1 MPRVAAESESALR
14 FARGRE
20 ESSPVPLS
28 LFSRLTVGYLAIFL
42 IVALASA
49 YAVLQLRHFRDLTQS
64 ILKVD
69 NRILDHEKALADLL
83 LAQSRAEQKF
93 AITRDEAWYLQF
105 VRLKIEFEGRLE
117 SAFSVEDAM
126 ASPVLQRIARD
137 FHSYEE
143 IVTDEAGLVRAKRSY
158 SQEEYKQKKDS
169 LIDAM
174 LASFEKLRMNQQQL
188 TYTKVSDLAA
198 AADQAGEVSVMI
210 SVACLMA
217 IILMSLFITKSIT
230 RPIALLKHKTREIA
244 GGNFEGRL
252 TVHSPPEIGE
262 LAAAVNSMC
271 EKLQELDRMK
281 ADFFAA
287 MSHELRTPLTS
298 IKEGTG
304 LLLDGVG
311 GDTTEKQRKLLT
323 ILAEESNRLISVVN
337 SLLDLSKMEAGMMA
351 YDFETTHVEPL
362 IKRAI
367 LEMTPLVEAKGIRLE
382 TELADALPPLRMD
395 PERILQ
401 VLRNLLGN
409 AVKFTPKGGSVGV
422 AAKTADGSLKISV
435 KDSGPGIPAENLT
448 SIFEKFNQGV
458 RRAPQARQ
466 GTGLGL
472 AIANSII
479 TSHGGKIWAESQLG
493 KGSTFIFVLPC

>member
-1 MPRVAAESESALR
+1 
-14 FARGRE
+14 
-20 ESSPVPLS
+20 
-28 LFSRLTVGYLAIFL
+28 LTIGYLAIFL

-49 YAVLQLRHFRDLTQS
+49 YAVLQLRYFRDLTQS

-69 NRILDHEKALADLL
+69 NRILDYEKALADLL

-117 SAFSVEDAM
+117 SAFAVEDPM
-126 ASPVLQRIARD
+126 ATPVLKRIARD
-137 FHSYEE
+137 FGSYDE
-143 IVTDEAGLVRAKRSY
+143 IVNEEARLVRAKTPY
-158 SQEEYKQKKDS
+158 PQEEYKQKKDS
-169 LIDAM
+169 LIDSM
-174 LASFEKLRMNQQQL
+174 LASFEKLRLNQQQL
-188 TYTKVSDLAA
+188 TYAKVSDLAA
-198 AADQAGEVSVMI
+198 VADQAGEVSVMI

-244 GGNFEGRL
+244 AGNFEGRVA
-252 TVHSPPEIGE
+252 VHSPPEIGE

-271 EKLQELDRMK
+271 EKLQELEQMK
-281 ADFFAA
+281 TDFFAS

-298 IKEGTG
+298 IKEGTR

-351 YDFETTHVEPL
+351 YDFELTQMEPL

-367 LEMTPLVEAKGIRLE
+367 VEMTPLIEAKGIRLE
-382 TELADALPPLRMD
+382 SELDGRLPALKMD

-409 AVKFTPKGGSVGV
+409 AVKFTPKGGLVNVS
-422 AAKTADGSLKISV
+422 AKAADGTLEISF
-435 KDSGPGIPAENLT
+435 KDSGPGIPAESLT
-448 SIFEKFNQGV
+448 SIFEKFNQGT
-458 RRAPQARQ
+458 RRTPHSRQ